1 MERSNRTFQ
10 EWVIRLP
17 VRLGG
22 FGIRSL
28 NETSCIAFLGAL
40 EQAIPAFQG
49 QNGVC
54 PQLVDV
60 MGGEECFGEEAPGD
74 RWSDVEIWLQRR
86 R

>member
-1 MERSNRTFQ
+1 MERSTRTFQ
-10 EWVIRLP
+10 EWVVRLP

-28 NETSCIAFLGAL
+28 KETSSIALFLF

-49 QNGVC
+49 PNGVC

-60 MGGEECFGEEAPGD
+60 MGGEECFGEEA
-74 RWSDVEIWLQRR
+74 SYVEIWL
-86 R
+86 